1 MVSAVRY
8 SWAPANP
15 AASDHTINQ
24 GRVLRMDRRSFFEMM
39 GTASVALGFST
50 AAAAGSG
57 KRVGQRLTELGIVLP
72 EPATPAAV
80 YVPYRVSGRQVF
92 IAGQIPPL
100 DADIP
105 TTGKLGIDLTVEQ
118 GYAAARL
125 AGLRVLAQLQAAC
138 NGDLDRVLQC
148 VQLRGFVNCA
158 DDFAAQSSVVN
169 GVSDL
174 LRDVFGDAGLAA
186 RAALGT
192 NSLPRNV
199 AVEIESIFELR
210 R

>member
-1 MVSAVRY
+1 M
-8 SWAPANP
+8 N
-15 AASDHTINQ
+15 
-24 GRVLRMDRRSFFEMM
+24 RRTFFEML
-39 GTASVALGFST
+39 GAASAALGL
-50 AAAAGSG
+50 AAPASAKSG
-57 KRVGQRLTELGIVLP
+57 GRVSRRLAELNIRLP

-80 YVPYRVSGRQVF
+80 YVPYRIAGRQLF

-105 TTGKLGIDLTVEQ
+105 TTGKLGSDLTVEQ

-125 AGLRVLAQLQAAC
+125 AGLRVLAQLHAAC
-138 NGDLDRVLQC
+138 AGDLDRVSQC
-148 VQLRGFVNCA
+148 VQLRGFVNCT
-158 DDFAAQSSVVN
+158 DDFTEQSSVIN

-199 AVEIESIFELR
+199 AVEIESVFELR

>member
-1 MVSAVRY
+1 
-8 SWAPANP
+8 
-15 AASDHTINQ
+15 
-24 GRVLRMDRRSFFEMM
+24 MDRRTFFEML
-39 GTASVALGFST
+39 GTASVALGLGNR
-50 AAAAGSG
+50 AVHAAGHSAED
-57 KRVGQRLTELGIVLP
+57 KLRELGLTLP

-80 YVPYRVSGRQVF
+80 YVPFRMSGNQVF

-105 TTGKLGIDLTVEQ
+105 TTGKLGSDLTVEE

-125 AGLRVLAQLQAAC
+125 VGLRILAQLKAAC
-138 NGDLDRVLQC
+138 GGDLGKVKQC
-148 VQLRGFVNCA
+148 LQLRGFVNSA
-158 DDFAAQSSVVN
+158 DDFTAQSSVIN
-169 GVSDL
+169 GASEL

-192 NSLPRNV
+192 NALPRNA
-199 AVEIESIFELR
+199 AVEIESIFEIR